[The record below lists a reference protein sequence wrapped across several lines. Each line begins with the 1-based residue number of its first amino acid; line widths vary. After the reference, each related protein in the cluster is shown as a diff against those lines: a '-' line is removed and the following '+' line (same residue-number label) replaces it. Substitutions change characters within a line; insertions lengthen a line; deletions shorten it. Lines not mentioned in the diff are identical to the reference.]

1 MKTAV
6 FISGQLR
13 TFSRCYPTQRWSV
26 YRHFSDLE
34 FFVTVQDQPD
44 AHQILA
50 PLIADYG
57 ADRVHI
63 DLRTDPVLPITP
75 AMERGWHEAPYAN
88 AAPIHQL
95 LLQHWYQREVWRFF
109 KATVADPEAYSTIIR
124 QRGDNWF
131 FSFTPPVPD
140 CGSSFNTVWTPWW
153 GRFSGLNDRFAIMGE
168 EAAGAYFTLYE
179 AIPHLLADGCPFH
192 PESLLRA
199 QLETSHVHIREHLC
213 AEFGTL
219 RPSGEMRFPEIT
231 SIDLAHT
238 TLRPAA

>member
-6 FISGQLR
+6 LVSGHLR
-13 TFSRCYPTQRWSV
+13 TFSRCYPTQRWAV

-34 FFVTVQDQPD
+34 FFITVQDQPD

-109 KATVADPEAYSTIIR
+109 KKQVADPEAYSTIIR

-131 FSFTPPVPD
+131 FSFTPPVPAWPETRSTVLTLVP
-140 CGSSFNTVWTPWW
+140 GTISSISRVF
-153 GRFSGLNDRFAIMGE
+153 
-168 EAAGAYFTLYE
+168 
-179 AIPHLLADGCPFH
+179 CPTFCT
-192 PESLLRA
+192 RRWQA
-199 QLETSHVHIREHLC
+199 T
-213 AEFGTL
+213 
-219 RPSGEMRFPEIT
+219 
-231 SIDLAHT
+231 
-238 TLRPAA
+238 